1 MKTMEQL
8 IAMYEALGE
17 SKRVATR
24 HAKEAYALQNPEGL
38 MAAYARGS
46 QIKVRQQA
54 KAYNNM
60 R

>member
-24 HAKEAYALQNPEGL
+24 HAKEAYALQNPEAL
-38 MAAYARGS
+38 MESYRKGS
-46 QIKVRQQA
+46 QIKVRQEAA
-54 KAYNNM
+54 KFNNM

>member
-38 MAAYARGS
+38 MNAYAEGS
-46 QIKVRQQA
+46 KIKQRATARQ
-54 KAYNNM
+54 YNNL